1 MIELSE
7 KIFKKEL
14 NNGLIVTLIQK
25 KNFKK
30 VSAAFTTN
38 FGGIYQKIKVSEKEY
53 TLPLGVA
60 HFLEHKLFANE
71 DGEDITYKFENIG
84 LEVNAYTDYFNTT
97 YYFSGSNN
105 IYEGIELLLD
115 FVQTPFFTEEN
126 VEGEKGIIEQ
136 ELLMYQDIPDEA
148 LSFGLMNN
156 LFYKYPYIYDV
167 GGTVEDVYKID
178 KDILYFCYDLFYHPK
193 NMNFVIVGDLEPEE
207 VFSFIENNQNKK
219 TFKDFKDP
227 KLIIDWESD
236 DICKKFDCKQ
246 MDVVNQKVAIGFK
259 LPIRKEQV
267 AHNQLLIEDLYY
279 RIIKNI
285 LFGGHTNFH
294 QRLLDEKLITS
305 PLFSNYSG
313 DDFVQYFSVIAETED
328 SDKFVR
334 KIKNRL
340 NDLKRIKF
348 NQKDVNRIK
357 KDLIGKFIISLNSVS
372 AIMGDYLESIARNY
386 DYLDF
391 INIVNSINIETLQE
405 ISKTLLDLPMS
416 VYIIEPNKK
425 Q

>member
-1 MIELSE
+1 M
-7 KIFKKEL
+7 
-14 NNGLIVTLIQK
+14 
-25 KNFKK
+25 
-30 VSAAFTTN
+30 
-38 FGGIYQKIKVSEKEY
+38 
-53 TLPLGVA
+53 
-60 HFLEHKLFANE
+60 
-71 DGEDITYKFENIG
+71 D
-84 LEVNAYTDYFNTT
+84 
-97 YYFSGSNN
+97 
-105 IYEGIELLLD
+105 
-115 FVQTPFFTEEN
+115 
-126 VEGEKGIIEQ
+126 
-136 ELLMYQDIPDEA
+136 
-148 LSFGLMNN
+148 
-156 LFYKYPYIYDV
+156 IYDV

-219 TFKDFKDP
+219 IFKDFKDP

-294 QRLLDEKLITS
+294 QKLLDEKLISS
-305 PLFSNYSG
+305 PLLSSYSG
-313 DDFVQYFSVIAETED
+313 DDFIQYFSIIAETED
-328 SDKFVR
+328 SGKFVR

-348 NQKDVNRIK
+348 NQKEVNRIK

-425 Q
+425 TMS